1 MAVTWKRV
9 LFEDDA
15 ALGDVTGTSLTL
27 SGLTASLP
35 VFTTAAKK
43 LASNTMTGTG
53 SVVMSTSP
61 SLVTPL
67 LGTPTSGTLTNCTGL
82 PIATGVSGLGA
93 NMAAWLADPT
103 SAKLATAVTDETG
116 SGALVFGTSP
126 TLTTPVI
133 NVGSDADGDTYYRAS
148 GLFSRLAKGTAYQH
162 LGMNSGATAPEWQAS
177 VNSTLTAQG
186 DIPYAS
192 AANTLA
198 RLAKGTAGQVLTM
211 NSGATAPEWGSV
223 ASGLPLGYLSG
234 LTIAHA
240 ADTEHDITVAAGEA
254 RDATDAADMV
264 LASAITKRFDAEWA
278 VGSTEGGMASGESL
292 PASGTIHIWLIKRSD
307 TGVVDVMANNH
318 ATTGLTPTLPA
329 NYDYKR
335 RIFSLRTDA
344 SNNII
349 NGDQWGTG
357 LIRRFLYD
365 TPILDYENANPGAN
379 AATVALSVPGG
390 IIVSANV
397 NVHLI
402 YVSSASGTRF
412 TYLSS
417 LANTDL
423 APANNAAPLATYSD
437 AYRGSGAG
445 IGYGVVTNTSS
456 QIRFRQNTNVNN
468 EYVRIA
474 TIGWEDSL

>member
-211 NSGATAPEWGSV
+211 NSGATAPEWGKI
-223 ASGLPLGYLSG
+223 AMPAGAYELTDGA
-234 LTIAHA
+234 TIAIDWDNGA
-240 ADTEHDITVAAGEA
+240 TQYVTLGATGRTVTFANPREGEVYRFIIIQDGTGSRTITTWPTIKWAGGVA
-254 RDATDAADMV
+254 
-264 LASAITKRFDAEWA
+264 
-278 VGSTEGGMASGESL
+278 
-292 PASGTIHIWLIKRSD
+292 
-307 TGVVDVMANNH
+307 
-318 ATTGLTPTLPA
+318 PTLSTTADYIDIVTLLYCNSVYYGDCSFAFATPA
-329 NYDYKR
+329 
-335 RIFSLRTDA
+335 
-344 SNNII
+344 
-349 NGDQWGTG
+349 
-357 LIRRFLYD
+357 
-365 TPILDYENANPGAN
+365 
-379 AATVALSVPGG
+379 
-390 IIVSANV
+390 
-397 NVHLI
+397 
-402 YVSSASGTRF
+402 
-412 TYLSS
+412 
-417 LANTDL
+417 
-423 APANNAAPLATYSD
+423 
-437 AYRGSGAG
+437 
-445 IGYGVVTNTSS
+445 
-456 QIRFRQNTNVNN
+456 
-468 EYVRIA
+468 
-474 TIGWEDSL
+474 